1 MNESKKIR
9 IVITGPESTGKT
21 TLATQLAQTFNGLYV
36 AEYAREYV
44 EHLTG
49 QYTYADVEAIAR
61 KQIDQYAQSEG
72 CKENMIF
79 FDTWLIIT
87 KVWFEWV
94 FGSVP
99 VWIEEAISEYPID
112 LYLLC
117 RPDLPWE
124 PDAVRENGGENR
136 IKLFEKYKE
145 ELIQRKFNFVEISGE
160 GDDRI
165 QNAVLAIKDF
175 LEGRL
180 KLSVL

>member
-21 TLATQLAQTFNGLYV
+21 TLAKQLAQTFNGLYV

-49 QYTYADVEAIAR
+49 QYTYGDVENIAR
-61 KQIDQYAQSEG
+61 EQIDQYIQAKQSRV
-72 CKENMIF
+72 KYVF

-94 FGSVP
+94 FGTVP
-99 VWIEEAISEYPID
+99 GWIEDAISNCPVD

-117 RPDLPWE
+117 QPDLPWE
-124 PDAVRENGGENR
+124 PDSVRENGGENR

-145 ELIQRKFNFVEISGE
+145 ELIQRKLNFVEISGE

-165 QNAVLAIKDF
+165 QKAVLVIKDF
-175 LEGRL
+175 CQRC
-180 KLSVL
+180 